1 MKFLNLKRI
10 RTENTAKI
18 PLKIALTILNKI
30 YSIYIIFIYYFI
42 YYFYIH
48 ITKERR
54 DLCLFDSTVIVGFLS
69 VVGTLIGSFGGIMAA
84 NKLTNYRIAELEKKV
99 DKHNTIIERTYIVER
114 DMKTVFNYVDEFKK
128 DIKNLKEEVQEI
140 REEEIKLSNDRN

>member
-1 MKFLNLKRI
+1 M
-10 RTENTAKI
+10 
-18 PLKIALTILNKI
+18 
-30 YSIYIIFIYYFI
+30 
-42 YYFYIH
+42 
-48 ITKERR
+48 
-54 DLCLFDSTVIVGFLS
+54 FDSTVIVGFLS

-128 DIKNLKEEVQEI
+128 DIENLKEEVKEI
-140 REEEIKLSNDRN
+140 REEEIKLTK